1 MPCDLKLV
9 AALLESVYI
18 GGMLAL
24 YDTWLEEMERHGG
37 LGGEAHD
44 WLSEP
49 GLLGQAGLNGLLL
62 RGLPACAHHPAGR
75 ALAVIEA
82 VRWG

>member
-18 GGMLAL
+18 GGRLAL

-44 WLSEP
+44 WLSQP
-49 GLLGQAGLNGLLL
+49 GLLGQA
-62 RGLPACAHHPAGR
+62 
-75 ALAVIEA
+75 
-82 VRWG
+82 